1 MFCILLNIIDLTF
14 GKKRKDYKEIM
25 KEIEKIKDK
34 YLKIRKF
41 LEDEKI
47 IKSTDEELKAV
58 LEVISL
64 NNDIENLEIVETF
77 KLGLKEGNLL

>member
-1 MFCILLNIIDLTF
+1 
-14 GKKRKDYKEIM
+14 M